1 MSLDELDGLEEDD
14 ETERIMH
21 EYKMKRM
28 AEMKEVASKSRFG
41 EVINITGA
49 LLLVKMLLFCSEGV
63 QAQGERGGKG
73 HLGRPFL
80 V

>member
-1 MSLDELDGLEEDD
+1 MTLDELDGLEEDD

-28 AEMKEVASKSRFG
+28 AEMKEVATKSRFG

-63 QAQGERGGKG
+63 QARGERGGKG
-73 HLGRPFL
+73 HLGCSFL

>member
-63 QAQGERGGKG
+63 QTRGERGGKG